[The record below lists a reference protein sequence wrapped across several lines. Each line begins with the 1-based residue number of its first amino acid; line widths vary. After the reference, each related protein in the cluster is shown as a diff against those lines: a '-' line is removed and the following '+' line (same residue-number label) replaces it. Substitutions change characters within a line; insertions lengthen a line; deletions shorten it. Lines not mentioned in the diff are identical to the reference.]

1 MASETT
7 STIQEFIN
15 SAPSN
20 SITYE
25 STSFLEKFST
35 LTLVSYNIF
44 NDYLDEMLELS
55 VSVTLSDEEYNRYV
69 YRPKLLAY
77 DVYGS
82 TEVYFLILMLNNICN
97 VKEFNFRKVKM
108 LRVEDLE
115 KVISS
120 VYNSEKYRLDLNRS
134 KIEE

>member
-7 STIQEFIN
+7 STIQDFIN

-25 STSFLEKFST
+25 STSFLEKFTT

-44 NDYLDEMLELS
+44 NDYIEEMLDLS
-55 VSVTLSDEEYNRYV
+55 VSVTLSDEEYNRYMF
-69 YRPKLLAY
+69 RPKLLAY

-82 TEVYFLILMLNNICN
+82 TEVYFLIMLLNNICN
-97 VKEFNFRKVKM
+97 VKEFNFKKVKM

-115 KVISS
+115 KVISA

>member
-7 STIQEFIN
+7 STIQEFIS

-25 STSFLEKFST
+25 NTSFLEKFST